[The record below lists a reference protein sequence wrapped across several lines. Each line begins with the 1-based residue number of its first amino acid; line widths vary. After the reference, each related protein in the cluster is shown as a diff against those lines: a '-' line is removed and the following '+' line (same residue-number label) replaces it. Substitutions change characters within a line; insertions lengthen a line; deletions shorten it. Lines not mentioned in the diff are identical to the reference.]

1 MRPGVDVLTIKRLVF
16 GHREGPEPENPLRT
30 MKRSL
35 DFQKVTSYNFSLDG
49 PAMLLELCQGG
60 IVTSIRITPVEYPQP
75 ERTKVI
81 GTIKPVER
89 IPSRPK
95 RVLATRLNEE
105 QVKEIRSTWEET
117 VKRCGSKNAAADE
130 LASKYG
136 CSAKNIYAI
145 IYRYSWAN
153 I

>member
-1 MRPGVDVLTIKRLVF
+1 
-16 GHREGPEPENPLRT
+16 
-30 MKRSL
+30 
-35 DFQKVTSYNFSLDG
+35 
-49 PAMLLELCQGG
+49 MLLELCQGNV
-60 IVTSIRITPVEYPQP
+60 VTNIRIIPAECVQP
-75 ERTKVI
+75 ERTKVANI
-81 GTIKPVER
+81 IETVQR
-89 IPSRPK
+89 TSSRPRK
-95 RVLATRLNEE
+95 VLATRLNEE

-117 VKRCGSKNAAADE
+117 IKKCGSKNAAADE

>member
-1 MRPGVDVLTIKRLVF
+1 
-16 GHREGPEPENPLRT
+16 

-60 IVTSIRITPVEYPQP
+60 VTTSIRITPVEYPQP
-75 ERTKVI
+75 ERTKIVGVVESTDRI
-81 GTIKPVER
+81 HPKPR
-89 IPSRPK
+89 KTSAR
-95 RVLATRLNEE
+95 RLNED

-117 VKRCGSKNAAADE
+117 VKRCGSRNAAAED

-145 IYRYSWAN
+145 IYKYSWAN